1 MERPRFTPL
10 ASTARLARRLRED
23 EDGNVLVYVTLSA
36 AVLLGIIGLALDGS
50 RAMITHSE
58 AQEAA
63 DAAALAAASQL
74 DGQSDA
80 CDRAKA
86 QALVVA
92 NKQRFAQGGAGNV
105 TIASGSPVCLSGL
118 PSSDAASTSSYE
130 TNVGT
135 ASRYVQVTTQQLTH
149 QNSFLDA
156 LSTQKTATIQRTAV
170 AGFRRSLCA
179 AAPVMMT
186 CDTFGWTPGVAFD
199 AWINEASLK
208 GFISDCGNSA
218 GCVSSTLASKQASF
232 CVVDDNMELVP
243 GNKTE
248 QAKDGI
254 NTRFGEGSSAT
265 EPSDT
270 NITDYLPYSNDLSG
284 GTGWDC
290 AGYYA
295 AHHAS
300 DGLAKPAG
308 CTSSATSVSRYS
320 VYQAER
326 AANKI
331 PTPGPNGK
339 TTTEERRLLYLSIF
353 DCTVSG
359 SAPKAFLKAFMLRK
373 AEAASQKHIYV
384 EPIGLVTSKTD
395 PTAIHEEVQI
405 YR

>member
-1 MERPRFTPL
+1 MGRPRFASL
-10 ASTARLARRLRED
+10 APTARLAHRLRDD

-36 AVLLGIIGLALDGS
+36 AVLLGIVGLALDGS

-58 AQEAA
+58 AQSAA

-74 DGQSDA
+74 DGQSGA

-86 QALVVA
+86 EALVVV
-92 NKQRFAQGGAGNV
+92 NKQRFAQGGAGDIS
-105 TIASGSPVCLSGL
+105 IASGSPVCLKDL
-118 PSSDAASTSSYE
+118 PTSDAASTSGE
-130 TNVGT
+130 VTTNDA

-149 QNSFLDA
+149 QNSLLDA
-156 LSTQKTATIQRTAV
+156 LSTDKTATIQRTAV

-186 CDTFGWTPGVAFD
+186 CDTFAWTPGVAFD
-199 AWINEASLK
+199 AWINDASLK
-208 GFISDCGNSA
+208 GFVSDCGNSA

-232 CVVDDNMELVP
+232 CVVDGAMETVP

-248 QAKDGI
+248 QAKNGI
-254 NTRFGEGSSAT
+254 NTRFGDGSSAS

-270 NITDYLPYSNDLSG
+270 NITDFQPYSNDLTGGSG
-284 GTGWDC
+284 WNC
-290 AGYYA
+290 AAYYA

-300 DGLAKPAG
+300 DGLAKPAS
-308 CTSSATSVSRYS
+308 CTSNTTSPTRYS

-326 AANKI
+326 AADKI
-331 PTPGPNGK
+331 PTRGPAGK
-339 TTTEERRLLYLSIF
+339 TTAEERRLLYLSIF
-353 DCTVSG
+353 DCTSSG
-359 SAPKAFLKAFMLRK
+359 SPPKAFLKAFMLRK

-384 EPIGLVTSKTD
+384 EPIALVTSKTD